1 MEKQTPKKLSH
12 ISNKYMLKGVVEKAA
27 IIAKQYML
35 NSDHFKI
42 RYKLDHLVNKAQDY
56 EIEYLPEWLGKT

>member
-1 MEKQTPKKLSH
+1 
-12 ISNKYMLKGVVEKAA
+12 MLKGVVEKAA

-56 EIEYLPEWLGKT
+56 EIESLPEWLGKT